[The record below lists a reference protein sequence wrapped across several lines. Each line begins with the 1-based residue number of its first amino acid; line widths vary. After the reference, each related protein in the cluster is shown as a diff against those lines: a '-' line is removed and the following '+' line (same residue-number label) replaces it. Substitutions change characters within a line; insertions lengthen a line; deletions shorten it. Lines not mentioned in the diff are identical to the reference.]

1 MMSGEEEGPN
11 PLTLMDLSQGDS
23 ERRTLESAGKTR
35 RLEDWIDSFLDVTA
49 DAPSP
54 PTISSSGLA
63 LLQSQQPPR
72 SASGPELARVGR
84 QNLMSFL
91 LFTPYWYPL
100 LPLARAR
107 P

>member
-49 DAPSP
+49 NAPSP
-54 PTISSSGLA
+54 LDFVSGLA